1 MRPGDTVICID
12 DAIKADK
19 IEFVSAAYPNWI
31 KKGQKY
37 TVRAMLNNDDIVP
50 GLLLEEV
57 RNPLIFI
64 HLINKVQEPAFG
76 MFRFAKFA
84 HDRAT
89 NTVEAYQEI
98 GI

>member
-1 MRPGDTVICID
+1 
-12 DAIKADK
+12 
-19 IEFVSAAYPNWI
+19 VSAAYPNWI

>member
-1 MRPGDTVICID
+1 MQPGDTVICID
-12 DAIKADK
+12 DSIKADM
-19 IEFVSAAYPNWI
+19 IDFVSAAYPNWV
-31 KKGQKY
+31 KKGSKY
-37 TVRAMLNNDDIVP
+37 TIRAILDNDDIVT

-57 RNPLIFI
+57 RNPEIFI

-98 GI
+98 GV

>member
-1 MRPGDTVICID
+1 MQPGDTVICID
-12 DAIKADK
+12 DSIKADK
-19 IEFVSAAYPNWI
+19 IEFVSVAYPNWI
-31 KKGQKY
+31 KEGRKY
-37 TVRAMLNNDDIVP
+37 TIRAMLDNDDIVP

-64 HLINKVQEPAFG
+64 HLINKAQEPAFG

-98 GI
+98 GV

>member
-1 MRPGDTVICID
+1 MQPGDTVICID
-12 DAIKADK
+12 DSIKADM

-31 KKGQKY
+31 KEGRKY
-37 TVRAMLNNDDIVP
+37 TIRAMLDNDDIVP

-98 GI
+98 GV

>member
-31 KKGQKY
+31 KKGNKY
-37 TVRAMLNNDDIVP
+37 TIRAILDNDDIVP

-57 RNPLIFI
+57 RNPEIFI
-64 HLINKVQEPAFG
+64 HLINKIQEPAFG

-98 GI
+98 GV

>member
-1 MRPGDTVICID
+1 MQPGDTVICID
-12 DAIKADK
+12 DSIKADK

-31 KKGQKY
+31 KKGRKY
-37 TVRAMLNNDDIVP
+37 TVRDILDNDDIVP

-98 GI
+98 GV

>member
-1 MRPGDTVICID
+1 MQPGDTVICID

-31 KKGQKY
+31 KEGRKY
-37 TVRAMLNNDDIVP
+37 TIRAMLDNDDIVP

-98 GI
+98 GV

>member
-31 KKGQKY
+31 KEGRKY
-37 TVRAMLNNDDIVP
+37 TIRAILDNDDIVP

-98 GI
+98 GV

>member
-31 KKGQKY
+31 KKGNKY
-37 TVRAMLNNDDIVP
+37 TIRRILLNDDIVP
-50 GLLLEEV
+50 GILLNEV
-57 RNPLIFI
+57 ENPLIFI
-64 HLINKVQEPAFG
+64 HLLNKVQEPAFG

-98 GI
+98 GV